1 MTSDNDAPETAQ
13 SALFRSIPGMLYR
26 GLNQPGWPVEV
37 ASDGCLELCGY
48 TRAELENGEVSWGDI
63 IEPRDRERVWLATQ
77 DAVANDAPY
86 EFEYRIRT
94 RTGEQRWVWERGQAG
109 TLAADGL
116 VRLEG
121 LVTDIT
127 SRKVMEQA
135 LADARAFSEAVVESA
150 VEAVITIDTFGRI
163 ETFNRSAQEMFGY
176 RLSELVGRNVSILMP
191 APYAGE
197 HDTYIRNY
205 LDTGI
210 PRIIGTGR
218 EVRARRK
225 DGTVF
230 PIHLSVSEVALH
242 PARKFV
248 GLIRDMSQQRAAE
261 RAAREHLE
269 QLAHVDRLNM
279 LGEMATGIAHEINQ
293 PLTAISLFSQAGKRL
308 LDAGNAER
316 LPDIFDKLSQHA
328 ERAGAIIERMQTM
341 AKRGENAREIVDC
354 NALVREIAE
363 LAEAEARLR
372 EIEIEVST
380 ARDLPPVDVDAVQ
393 IQQVALNLLRNGME
407 AMQAIDRS
415 GGNRITVATGLRDN
429 GDVEVRVIDSGCGVP
444 DDIAERLF
452 TPFSTTKDSGMGMGL
467 SLSRTIIMAHGGQL
481 DFRNNANG
489 GATFYFTLPPA
500 REESQS

>member
-1 MTSDNDAPETAQ
+1 MTRDNDALEPAQ

-26 GLNQPGWPVEV
+26 CLNQPGWPVEV
-37 ASDGCLELCGY
+37 ASDGCLKLCGY

-63 IEPRDRERVWLATQ
+63 IDPQDREQIWSDTQ
-77 DAVANDAPY
+77 NAVANDTPY
-86 EFEYRIRT
+86 EFEYRITT
-94 RTGEQRWVWERGQAG
+94 RSGSQRWVWERGQANAF
-109 TLAADGL
+109 TPDGIT
-116 VRLEG
+116 RLEG

-127 SRKVMEQA
+127 SRKATELA
-135 LADARAFSEAVVESA
+135 LADARAFSEAVVDSA
-150 VEAVITIDTFGRI
+150 VEAVITIDTLGCI

-176 RLSELVGRNVSILMP
+176 RFFEVAGRNVSMLMP
-191 APYAGE
+191 DPYASE
-197 HDTYIRNY
+197 HDAYIRDY
-205 LDTGI
+205 LDTHI

-225 DGTVF
+225 DGTIF
-230 PIHLSVSEVALH
+230 PIHLSVSEVAFH

-248 GLIRDMSQQRAAE
+248 GLIRDMSQQHAAE

-308 LDAGNAER
+308 LDAGNVER

-341 AKRGENAREIVDC
+341 AKRGENARQSVDC
-354 NALVREIAE
+354 NALIIEIAQ

-372 EIEIEVST
+372 DIEIAVST
-380 ARDLPPVDVDAVQ
+380 THELPPVDVDAVQ

-407 AMQAIDRS
+407 AMRAVECAR
-415 GGNRITVATGLRDN
+415 GNTITVSTGMRDN
-429 GDVEVRVIDSGCGVP
+429 GDVEIRVIDSGCGVAN
-444 DDIAERLF
+444 DIAERLF

-481 DFRNNANG
+481 DFHNNADG
-489 GATFYFTLPPA
+489 GATFYFTLPPV
-500 REESQS
+500 REEL

>member
-1 MTSDNDAPETAQ
+1 MTRNNDAAEPAHP
-13 SALFRSIPGMLYR
+13 ALFRSIPGMLYR
-26 GLNQPGWPVEV
+26 CLNQPGWPFEV
-37 ASDGCLELCGY
+37 ASDGCLDLCGY
-48 TRAELENGEVSWGDI
+48 TRAELETGEVSWGDI
-63 IEPRDRERVWLATQ
+63 IDPQDREQVWNDTQ
-77 DAVANDAPY
+77 TAVTNGTPY
-86 EFEYRIRT
+86 EFEYRITT
-94 RTGEQRWVWERGQAG
+94 RAGAQRWVWERGQANVDMP
-109 TLAADGL
+109 DGV

-127 SRKVMEQA
+127 SRKATEMA
-135 LADARAFSEAVVESA
+135 LADARAFSEAVVDTA
-150 VEAVITIDTFGRI
+150 VEAVITIDMHGCI

-176 RLSELVGRNVSILMP
+176 RFFEVAGRNVSMLMP
-191 APYAGE
+191 DPYASE
-197 HDTYIRNY
+197 HDGYIRNY
-205 LDTGI
+205 LDTHI

-225 DGTVF
+225 DGTIF
-230 PIHLSVSEVALH
+230 PIHLSVSEVAFH
-242 PARKFV
+242 PVRKFV
-248 GLIRDMSQQRAAE
+248 GLIRDMSQQHAAE

-308 LDAGNAER
+308 LDAGNVER

-341 AKRGENAREIVDC
+341 AKRGESARQTVDC
-354 NALVREIAE
+354 NALIIEIAE

-372 EIEIEVST
+372 DIEIAVLST
-380 ARDLPPVDVDAVQ
+380 RDLPAVDVDAVQ

-407 AMQAIDRS
+407 AMRVVECIR
-415 GGNRITVATGLRDN
+415 GNTITVTTGLRDN
-429 GDVEVRVIDSGCGVP
+429 GDVEIRVIDSGCGVA

-481 DFRNNANG
+481 DFHNNTDG

-500 REESQS
+500 REEL